1 VVDGELDELL
11 SAVPALLVDGAK
23 GVGKTATTSRR
34 AGTLHELDEPQQRA
48 LAEADPR
55 RLAQGKPPVVV
66 DEWQRVADSWDVVR
80 RAVDADRTPGRFLL
94 TGSASRAHPPTHS
107 GAGRIVTVRMR
118 PFSLAERGLAEP
130 TVSLTDLF
138 TGEAEITGETTVG
151 LEAYADEVV
160 RSGLPGIRS
169 IEHDRALRVELDGYL
184 DRVAERDFTELGHS
198 VRRPELLRRWLRA
211 YAAATATT
219 ASFEAIR
226 DAAAGGDSSPANKTA
241 IAYRDVLQSLR
252 IVDEVPAWLPPGGR
266 LARLRQRP
274 KHHLVDPAL
283 AARLLNVGVDGLLEG
298 RGTEAPGP
306 REGLLLGTLF
316 ESLVTQSVR
325 VYAQHCE
332 ARVHHLRQK
341 GGQREVDLIVER
353 HDGRLVAFEV
363 KLGGTVTDGDVRH
376 LRWLRDQL
384 DGDLAVAAVITAGN
398 YAYRRRD
405 GIAVVPAGLL
415 DR

>member
-1 VVDGELDELL
+1 LDELL

-23 GVGKTATTSRR
+23 GVGKTATASRR

-55 RLAQGKPPVVV
+55 RVAQGKPPVVV
-66 DEWQRVADSWDVVR
+66 DELQRVADSWDVVR

-94 TGSASRAHPPTHS
+94 TGSASRAQPPAHS
-107 GAGRIVTVRMR
+107 GGGRIVTVRMR

-151 LEAYADEVV
+151 LEAYVDEVV

-169 IEHDRALRVELDGYL
+169 IEHDRALRVELNGYL

-226 DAAAGGDSSPANKTA
+226 DAAATGVTARRRTRRPSPTATYCRACASSMKYLRGCRPALNWRGCASDPSTTWSTRRSPPGCSTSVWMGCLRGGAPRRRGRVTGCWWARCSS
-241 IAYRDVLQSLR
+241 RWSLR
-252 IVDEVPAWLPPGGR
+252 ASACTR
-266 LARLRQRP
+266 STARR
-274 KHHLVDPAL
+274 ACIIF
-283 AARLLNVGVDGLLEG
+283 ARRAV
-298 RGTEAPGP
+298 
-306 REGLLLGTLF
+306 
-316 ESLVTQSVR
+316 S
-325 VYAQHCE
+325 
-332 ARVHHLRQK
+332 ARW
-341 GGQREVDLIVER
+341 
-353 HDGRLVAFEV
+353 
-363 KLGGTVTDGDVRH
+363 T
-376 LRWLRDQL
+376 
-384 DGDLAVAAVITAGN
+384 
-398 YAYRRRD
+398 
-405 GIAVVPAGLL
+405 
-415 DR
+415 